1 MTRLADHCLH
11 SDPFLRRGGLAL
23 VDPFRIDPLRVDP
36 FRAAQLRAAEL
47 ARAFDSALAFESYE
61 DEASGA
67 EALAPEDREFLEHG
81 RQSQRTP
88 EDTAD
93 EQRGAPAV
101 STRRSRCST
110 FSTFSAVGDGPTI
123 SSTSERIYDPT
134 TGEERE
140 VRRRRIGDQEVTD
153 HLVRKGDDTTSTRR
167 LQGIDEAQ
175 LEDFDKH
182 FSAPATP
189 ALEQPKQQ
197 EAPAPAPAPPPPL
210 QVAPEDVAALSR
222 VLPELSESDA
232 TELLRA
238 HDGDLRAAMTA
249 GLLQ

>member
-1 MTRLADHCLH
+1 MRTRPAAPRIAG
-11 SDPFLRRGGLAL
+11 SSSTANSRVSARR
-23 VDPFRIDPLRVDP
+23 
-36 FRAAQLRAAEL
+36 
-47 ARAFDSALAFESYE
+47 
-61 DEASGA
+61 
-67 EALAPEDREFLEHG
+67 
-81 RQSQRTP
+81 RTP
-88 EDTAD
+88 RTSSVAL
-93 EQRGAPAV
+93 
-101 STRRSRCST
+101 RRSRRAAAAAPSPP
-110 FSTFSAVGDGPTI
+110 SRLATI
-123 SSTSERIYDPT
+123 SSTSERIYDPA
-134 TGEERE
+134 TGVERE

-182 FSAPATP
+182 FSAPAAP

-210 QVAPEDVAALSR
+210 PVAPEDVAALSR

>member
-11 SDPFLRRGGLAL
+11 SDPFLRRVAL
-23 VDPFRIDPLRVDP
+23 VDPFRIDP

-67 EALAPEDREFLEHG
+67 EALAPQDRQFLEHG
-81 RQSQRTP
+81 RQQSQRTP
-88 EDTAD
+88 EDPAD
-93 EQRGAPAV
+93 EQRDAPAV
-101 STRRSRCST
+101 STRRSRST

-123 SSTSERIYDPT
+123 SSTSERIYDPA
-134 TGEERE
+134 TGVERE

-182 FSAPATP
+182 FSAPAAP

>member
-11 SDPFLRRGGLAL
+11 SDPFLRRVAL
-23 VDPFRIDPLRVDP
+23 VDPFRVDP

-67 EALAPEDREFLEHG
+67 EEDRQFLEHG
-81 RQSQRTP
+81 RQQSQRTP

-93 EQRGAPAV
+93 EQRDAPAV
-101 STRRSRCST
+101 STRRSRST
-110 FSTFSAVGDGPTI
+110 FSTFSVGDGPTI
-123 SSTSERIYDPT
+123 SSTSERIYDPA
-134 TGEERE
+134 TGVERE

-182 FSAPATP
+182 FSAPAAP

>member
-11 SDPFLRRGGLAL
+11 SDPFLRRVAL
-23 VDPFRIDPLRVDP
+23 VDPFRVDP

-67 EALAPEDREFLEHG
+67 EALSPEDRQFLEHG
-81 RQSQRTP
+81 RQQSQRTP

-93 EQRGAPAV
+93 EQRDAPAV
-101 STRRSRCST
+101 STRRSRST
-110 FSTFSAVGDGPTI
+110 FSTFSVGDGPTI
-123 SSTSERIYDPT
+123 SSTSERIYDPA

-182 FSAPATP
+182 FSAPAAP

>member
-11 SDPFLRRGGLAL
+11 SDPFLRRVAL
-23 VDPFRIDPLRVDP
+23 VDPFRVDP

-67 EALAPEDREFLEHG
+67 EEDREFLEHG
-81 RQSQRTP
+81 RHQSQRTP

-93 EQRGAPAV
+93 EQRDAPAV
-101 STRRSRCST
+101 STRRSRST
-110 FSTFSAVGDGPTI
+110 FSTFSVGDGPTI
-123 SSTSERIYDPT
+123 SSTSERIYDPA

-182 FSAPATP
+182 FSAPAAP

>member
-11 SDPFLRRGGLAL
+11 SDPFLRRVAL
-23 VDPFRIDPLRVDP
+23 VDPFRIDP

-67 EALAPEDREFLEHG
+67 EALAPEDRQFLEHG
-81 RQSQRTP
+81 RQQSQRTP
-88 EDTAD
+88 EDPAD
-93 EQRGAPAV
+93 EQRDAPAV
-101 STRRSRCST
+101 STRRSRST
-110 FSTFSAVGDGPTI
+110 FSTFSVGDGPTI
-123 SSTSERIYDPT
+123 SSTSERIYDSA

-182 FSAPATP
+182 FSAPAAP

-210 QVAPEDVAALSR
+210 QVDPEDVAALSR

>member
-11 SDPFLRRGGLAL
+11 SDPFLRRVAL
-23 VDPFRIDPLRVDP
+23 VDPFRIDP

-67 EALAPEDREFLEHG
+67 EALSPEDHQFLEHG
-81 RQSQRTP
+81 QQQSQRTP
-88 EDTAD
+88 EETAD
-93 EQRGAPAV
+93 EQRDAPAV
-101 STRRSRCST
+101 STRRSRST
-110 FSTFSAVGDGPTI
+110 FSTFSVGDGPTI
-123 SSTSERIYDPT
+123 SSTSERIYDPA

-182 FSAPATP
+182 FSAPAAP